1 MAEKDLVITC
11 TYKLAI
17 KEKSQGKDNLPSRDG
32 KKI

>member
-11 TYKLAI
+11 TYELAI
-17 KEKSQGKDNLPSRDG
+17 KKNHNGKDNLPSRDG